1 MGKWC
6 ETTKRYLSDFD
17 LLRQELEKENPDKK
31 EIGSIIFKIETDHE
45 ELEGEVEELEYE
57 MGDLKREIS
66 GLEDEVDWYQRKDQ
80 PTSSPSIIDH
90 HFKKEI
96 FSKLSEK
103 YQWWEL
109 EEKLKDLL

>member
-17 LLRQELEKENPDKK
+17 LLRQELEKENLDKK
-31 EIGSIIFKIETDHE
+31 EIRSLILKIESDYQEIE
-45 ELEGEVEELEYE
+45 EEVEELEYE
-57 MGDLKREIS
+57 MRDLEREKS
-66 GLEDEVDWYQRKDQ
+66 ALEEEVDWYQRKDQ
-80 PTSSPSIIDH
+80 PTSSPSILDH